1 MAIHDGG
8 VTERTVAFHEKDL
21 EKAVT
26 WRVLL
31 DLFTSISYFL
41 CDSSLMIIMSMIVL

>member
-8 VTERTVAFHEKDL
+8 VTEKTVGFHEKDL

-31 DLFTSISYFL
+31 DLL
-41 CDSSLMIIMSMIVL
+41 LPSLIFCVTLPS